1 MNRKVNWI
9 QRIILSVFFIF
20 SLVAIGNTFSYMGR
34 EDVKKKL
41 QVDDYLDTDFDYF
54 EIKDP
59 DNRRY
64 DLRKKYPDFWNDID
78 PLIYDKRIT
87 ISLYD
92 FASSRFYG
100 DNNYWYDNPSR
111 NMNFAY
117 PYQFIRIP
125 ESCPITYLDVN
136 KPDGC
141 YDELKSNKNAYPVSI
156 GDALLEQISN
166 HGFTANGIRYK
177 SKEITKDNI
186 IGFKFEGIYTHPGKN
201 MKFDLIITD
210 VHHIDGNVFHLKSS
224 TAEVNVT
231 DVLSYSFYFDPDD
244 YKWPQ
249 IPGLGTNT
257 DYSANNNLGYLC
269 KKYTNR
275 EKVMALREVY
285 DETQIRWE
293 NVSDVDKT
301 NVRFWPWLYSG
312 DLDWI
317 SFLWFLIFFILAM
330 IPYIFINIIDLINL
344 HSVED
349 FLWFTKKNGYMLL
362 IDYLLFLVCFLFIHF
377 FALSLY
383 PLWVPLLLV
392 LAIPS
397 LLMLLLE
404 LIASFR
410 LISQWPK
417 KEKKT
422 E

>member
-20 SLVAIGNTFSYMGR
+20 SLIAIGNTFSYMGR
-34 EDVKKKL
+34 EDAKKRL
-41 QVDDYLDTDFDYF
+41 QVDDYLNTDFDYF

-59 DNRRY
+59 Y
-64 DLRKKYPDFWNDID
+64 IQKKELSQNFWANNS
-78 PLIYDKRIT
+78 PFVYDKRIT

-92 FASSRFYG
+92 NASSRFYG
-100 DNNYWYDNPSR
+100 DNDLSLDSPSK

-117 PYQFIRIP
+117 PYQFIKIP

-141 YDELKSNKNAYPVSI
+141 YDELRNNKNAYPVSI
-156 GDALLEQISN
+156 GDSLLEYLSANRFI
-166 HGFTANGIRYK
+166 ANGILY
-177 SKEITKDNI
+177 EPNTITKDNI
-186 IGFKFEGIYTHPGKN
+186 IGFKFEGIYTHPGRN
-201 MKFDLIITD
+201 MKFDLIVTD
-210 VHHIDGNVFHLKSS
+210 VHHIDGSIFHLKSS
-224 TAEVNVT
+224 TNEVT
-231 DVLSYSFYFDPDD
+231 IRDVLSYSFYFNPDE

-249 IPGLGTNT
+249 LPGLGGYS
-257 DYSANNNLGYLC
+257 DYSANNNLGCLC
-269 KKYTNR
+269 RKSNDR
-275 EKVMALREVY
+275 ETVMSLREAY
-285 DETQIRWE
+285 NDTQMRWKD
-293 NVSDVDKT
+293 VSSLDKT
-301 NVRFWPWLYSG
+301 NVQFWPWLYNG

-330 IPYIFINIIDLINL
+330 IPYAFITIIDLINL

-349 FLWFTKKNGYMLL
+349 FLWFSKKNGFMLI
-362 IDYLLFLVCFLFIHF
+362 IDSLLFLVCFLFIHF

-383 PLWVPLLLV
+383 PVWIPALIV